1 MWFSNCRVDCVST
14 SGHTN
19 LKKSKAFLKKAA
31 LLDVVWICAVLPVSL
46 LSMTLCVEQED
57 KLGST
62 VVFPG
67 SHNSWSSFSSLFP
80 WIQHIP

>member
-1 MWFSNCRVDCVST
+1 MLCFQFHFS
-14 SGHTN
+14 
-19 LKKSKAFLKKAA
+19 
-31 LLDVVWICAVLPVSL
+31 P
-46 LSMTLCVEQED
+46 MTQCVEQED

>member
-1 MWFSNCRVDCVST
+1 MVFKLPKSQTHFWPHKPQEKQGISKECSTPRRASMLCFQFHFS
-14 SGHTN
+14 
-19 LKKSKAFLKKAA
+19 
-31 LLDVVWICAVLPVSL
+31 P
-46 LSMTLCVEQED
+46 MTQCVEQED